1 MVIYIAIAVIIVIAA
16 ILIYRKKRAKDM
28 AAGLQVFDE
37 NGTLVVDM
45 QTRISKVLGTV
56 TTDWRTGSVGSLTD
70 ERLLDG
76 TMWYAITELDFGGD
90 YSALEVKVNGST
102 LSWAQKHPSIDG
114 HTLIAENGF
123 TFIYG
128 IY

>member
-1 MVIYIAIAVIIVIAA
+1 MVIYIVIAVIIVIAA